1 VRARGAAAA
10 VGIVFGFT
18 LAWTGLSD
26 PDLIRRGLLFESPYL
41 WELFFGGVA
50 FAFIGK
56 QLLRRLGARALVSG
70 ERIQWETARP
80 QRRHIFGGV
89 IFGLGW
95 AVADSC
101 PGPIASQL
109 AQGVGWSLL
118 TITGI
123 VIGIRLYDRRQ
134 EAPARAP
141 EPKPAR
147 SASPPATAGVSS

>member
-1 VRARGAAAA
+1 MRARAAAAA
-10 VGIVFGFT
+10 VGAVFGFT

-50 FAFIGK
+50 VAFVGK
-56 QLLRRLGARALVSG
+56 QLLRRLGATALVSG
-70 ERIQWETARP
+70 ERISWETARP
-80 QRRHIFGGV
+80 ERRHLLGGAL
-89 IFGLGW
+89 FGLGW

-109 AQGVGWSLL
+109 AQGVPWSLL

-123 VIGIRLYDRRQ
+123 VIGIRLHARRQ
-134 EAPARAP
+134 EAPQPRARRPRAAP
-141 EPKPAR
+141 AAAPRPA
-147 SASPPATAGVSS
+147 G

>member
-1 VRARGAAAA
+1 MRARAAAA
-10 VGIVFGFT
+10 LVGAVFGFT

-26 PDLIRRGLLFESPYL
+26 PDVIRRGLLFESPYL

-50 FAFIGK
+50 VAFVGK
-56 QLLRRLGARALVSG
+56 QLLRRTGARALLSG
-70 ERIQWETARP
+70 EQISWETARP
-80 QRRHIFGGV
+80 RRNHILGGA

-123 VIGIRLYDRRQ
+123 VIGIRLHARR
-134 EAPARAP
+134 EAAAAGATERAPAG
-141 EPKPAR
+141 
-147 SASPPATAGVSS
+147 ASGAAAAGAAG